1 MLIRALCD
9 YYEVLA
15 QEGKVL
21 PEGYSN
27 VNIHYCISLTPD
39 GRIDHIIDWQEIPL
53 TVEKK
58 GKGKAIA
65 KPRTVMLPRRTQK
78 TAIDGNVI
86 EHRPLYLFG
95 LHFDKGQLTP
105 DDDKK
110 KAKKSHEAF
119 KDKNL
124 SFIEGL
130 DSPVVNAY
138 RNFIRSWIPAAE
150 TENPFLKNIG
160 PSYSL
165 SGYAFCLSGR
175 PDLLLHEDPQ
185 VKEKWRVTF
194 RQAEETA
201 ENTHI
206 TQCGIA
212 GIALPI
218 ARIHHKIKGV
228 PGGMAVGNTLI
239 SYKNPSELS
248 YGQEASYSSNISET
262 AMKKYTEAL
271 NFLLASQKHRT
282 LLGDMTILHWAASA
296 EEMYDELFSALTFDN
311 GMDADEMD
319 ESLCQ
324 LVRDARSGKVSSARL
339 QEAAADIS
347 PNVDFYIVGLK
358 PNSSRI
364 SVKFIYR
371 KSFGEIF
378 QNIVQHYADMKI
390 RTDQMRSSPLRQ
402 IIEELIPPPQ
412 RKKEKSTDPALM
424 AYFRISGDLSFFA
437 GSCLTG
443 NGHILNIDRR
453 EAFGKMNLN
462 RTSDNSAGI
471 VSCSHDRAEGSDVII
486 ISAHIISCFH
496 DIVGICTFFLCFKV
510 FRSISLGKFRIQGF
524 VRLNQDIVS
533 CFAFLHKLDVVSD
546 LSFDTNICYVSE
558 PCFRIDSRRISGIRI
573 SVWVPV
579 LHIIKHY
586 KVIPVTDCHFSS
598 PPLLF
603 VFADLYSSAADSSRS

>member
-271 NFLLASQKHRT
+271 NFLLSSQKHRT

-296 EEMYDELFSALTFDN
+296 EEMYDELFSALAFDN

-339 QEAAADIS
+339 QETAADIS

-424 AYFRISGDLSFFA
+424 AKLLEAVLYGRHYPENLLSGIIRRIRTDQDDEE
-437 GSCLTG
+437 
-443 NGHILNIDRR
+443 NHYI
-453 EAFGKMNLN
+453 KMNDTRLGIIKASINRQARLNSQKEEIKLALDKENKNPAYLCGRLFAVLESIQSKSANYSLN
-462 RTSDNSAGI
+462 RTIKDSYFASASAAPATVFPKLMRLSQYHLAKIGEPKYAHENI
-471 VSCSHDRAEGSDVII
+471 EEII
-486 ISAHIISCFH
+486 DLLGNEFPER
-496 DIVGICTFFLCFKV
+496 L
-510 FRSISLGKFRIQGF
+510 SLTDQGKFMIGYYQQRSYTDQQIQKAMEEKKNG
-524 VRLNQDIVS
+524 NQ
-533 CFAFLHKLDVVSD
+533 
-546 LSFDTNICYVSE
+546 
-558 PCFRIDSRRISGIRI
+558 
-573 SVWVPV
+573 
-579 LHIIKHY
+579 
-586 KVIPVTDCHFSS
+586 
-598 PPLLF
+598 
-603 VFADLYSSAADSSRS
+603 